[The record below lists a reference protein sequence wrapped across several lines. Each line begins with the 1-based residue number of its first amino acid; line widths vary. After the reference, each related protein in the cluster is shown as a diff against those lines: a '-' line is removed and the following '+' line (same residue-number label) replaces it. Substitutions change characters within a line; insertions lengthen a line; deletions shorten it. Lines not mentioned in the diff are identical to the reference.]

1 MKTDMEREKQEEE
14 KMYAD
19 LWYADMQAK
28 ARREEMETQRQMS
41 ANRETLQILNKQM
54 AALEAQ
60 KEEEKKLQDEE
71 ARLLVSRL
79 ERAKTHSVTKL
90 DIHLSERCEKECTVI
105 YNVLHRGN

>member
-1 MKTDMEREKQEEE
+1 MKTDMEREKQAEE

-28 ARREEMETQRQMS
+28 AKREEMETQQQMS

-60 KEEEKKLQDEE
+60 KKEEKRLQDEE
-71 ARLLVSRL
+71 ARLLVS
-79 ERAKTHSVTKL
+79 TK
-90 DIHLSERCEKECTVI
+90 ISYINPI
-105 YNVLHRGN
+105 YKRFKGFADSPKVFYAVYKRFA